1 MFKNVFVAAAIL
13 IASPAL
19 VSAQDIFWS
28 FSRTELATTSSGE
41 LGQTGSAYI
50 FSDLFFGFSAIDL
63 DFTTSAPCVRFTG
76 RRGVQS

>member
-50 FSDLFFGFSAIDL
+50 FSDLSL
-63 DFTTSAPCVRFTG
+63 VLVRSTLISQQ
-76 RRGVQS
+76 VLPV